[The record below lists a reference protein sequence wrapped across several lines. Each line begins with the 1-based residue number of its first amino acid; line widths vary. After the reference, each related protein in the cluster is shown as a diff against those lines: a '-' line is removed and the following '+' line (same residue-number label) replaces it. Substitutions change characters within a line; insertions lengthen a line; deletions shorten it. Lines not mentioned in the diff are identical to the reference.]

1 LAHDLEIGVPYIYRF
16 ILRKIDIESDK
27 FLYIIL
33 LSLYIM
39 AFPRSPTRAE
49 RSAYIYNE
57 VKNPYESGEIKASD
71 EKGSIGHLGWGNEE
85 VLNINILYLE
95 SLHALINQYIICS
108 FRGEMETALNSL
120 MILANT
126 MSPKI
131 DTSEEE
137 AMIEKVEHMLPT
149 FVVRDTNGEIVR
161 YNPQGLANARKQ
173 VRTIYR
179 KLLHKLD
186 SKGMLTYQPKDYKS
200 ILGDFS
206 KS

>member
-1 LAHDLEIGVPYIYRF
+1 
-16 ILRKIDIESDK
+16 
-27 FLYIIL
+27 
-33 LSLYIM
+33 M
-39 AFPRSPTRAE
+39 AFPRKPTRAE
-49 RSAYIYNE
+49 RSPYMFDQVN
-57 VKNPYESGEIKASD
+57 NPYESGEIKSSD

-95 SLHALINQYIICS
+95 SIHALINQYIICS

-120 MILANT
+120 MLLANT

-131 DTSEEE
+131 DTTEEE
-137 AMIEKVEHMLPT
+137 EMIDKVENQLPT
-149 FVVRDTNGEIVR
+149 FVIRDNSGEIVR
-161 YNPQGLANARKQ
+161 YNPTGLSNARKQ
-173 VRTIYR
+173 VRIIYR

-186 SKGMLTYQPKDYKS
+186 SKGMLTYQPKDYRS